1 MADSFDYVII
11 GAGSAGCIL
20 ANRLTADGKH
30 SVCLLEAGPRDW
42 HPYLHIP
49 AGFIK
54 TLTNPNVN
62 WMYEAEPSHWTGGRA
77 IGVPRG
83 KTLGGSSSINGHIY
97 NRGQRMDFD
106 NWAQR
111 GNQGWGYADVLPYFR
126 RCERRIGG
134 GDDTFRGRNGNLTV
148 TDLNYTH
155 PLCEAFMQGAGELGI
170 PRNAD
175 YNGAVQ
181 EGISYV
187 QRTAHNRRRVSTAR
201 AFLNPAKSRPN
212 LTVRT
217 GAHATRILLDGKRA
231 TGVEYANGGRGGAI
245 VQVHANREV
254 ILSGGA
260 INSPQLLQLSGI
272 GPGGLLQSLGIAI
285 QHELAGVGENLRD
298 HYAPRFS
305 ARVKNIETI
314 NERARGYKFIGEVA
328 KYFLGGKSI
337 VNLSPSMVYGFWHSD
352 PAARSND
359 LQFIFTPASYK
370 QGVHGLLDDH
380 PGFTVAAWQ
389 HRPQSKGWVRARTA
403 DPFEKPIIQ
412 PNYLADEGDRKV
424 IVSAMKL
431 ARRLMHT
438 DAMKPYLDFEEYPGD
453 QVQGDDELLE
463 AARDVASTTFHV
475 MGTCRMG
482 PAADPTAV
490 VDDRLCVRGLEGL
503 RVIDASVMPAMISA
517 NLNAATMMIGEKGA
531 DLVLGREPPDAIIV
545 PELAS

>member
-54 TLTNPNVN
+54 TLTNPDVN

-314 NERARGYKFIGEVA
+314 NELARGYKFIGEVA

-545 PELAS
+545 PELTS